1 MQPPDKI
8 KRLVEIFDRNLP
20 AYKSS
25 GYKEANVR
33 SEFIDP
39 FFEEL
44 GWDVR
49 NRQGW
54 AEAYKDVISEDAIKI
69 GGATKA
75 PDYCFRIGGTRKFF
89 VEAKAPSVNV

>member
-1 MQPPDKI
+1 MAIAKYGYMKTPDKI
-8 KRLVEIFDRNLP
+8 KRLVEVFDRNLD

-33 SEFIDP
+33 SEFIEP

-54 AEAYKDVISEDAIKI
+54 AEAYKDVI
-69 GGATKA
+69 TKDPVIA
-75 PDYCFRIGGTRKFF
+75 
-89 VEAKAPSVNV
+89 